1 MPTSHKKTQ
10 EKSTSTMAGGFLLIL
25 AIAGF
30 FLAAWM
36 GFQGIMTGESGGDGM
51 LVAAYIIGAA
61 VVILASILILSGLY
75 SLQQN
80 ESAAITLFG
89 NYKGTDKRPGLRWV
103 IPWYSRKK
111 ISLRVRNVTSE
122 TLKVNDKKGNPIEIA
137 AVIVWRVVDTA
148 QALFDVDDYDTFVNI
163 QVETSLRE
171 ITSHFAYDHGE
182 GDEPTLRADGVKVG
196 EMLQAR
202 LNERVDVAGVTIDEA
217 RISHLAYAPEIASS
231 MLRRQQAAPRSASQ
245 DRARRGVDGGKRAA
259 AAVGAR
265 HRGPRRRA
273 QGCDGVQPSGRALRR
288 SRGPAHRQCGLA
300 LLDPTRGRRVHAIAR
315 QESIST
321 AARSGAPRRDRASCC
336 AGAALRERRDRV
348 PAA

>member
-1 MPTSHKKTQ
+1 MSVISHKKTQ
-10 EKSTSTMAGGFLLIL
+10 EKPATTMAGGFLLIL
-25 AIAGF
+25 SIAGF

-36 GFQGIMTGESGGDGM
+36 GFQGILTGETGGDGM
-51 LVAAYIIGAA
+51 LVAVYIVGAA

-103 IPWYSRKK
+103 IPWYTRKK
-111 ISLRVRNVTSE
+111 ISLRVRNVTSQ

-231 MLRRQQAAPRSASQ
+231 MLRRQQAEAVLEARAKIVHGAVSMVESALQQLSERDIVVLDDERKAAMVSNLLVVLCA
-245 DRARRGVDGGKRAA
+245 DRE
-259 AAVGAR
+259 
-265 HRGPRRRA
+265 A
-273 QGCDGVQPSGRALRR
+273 QPIVN
-288 SRGPAHRQCGLA
+288 
-300 LLDPTRGRRVHAIAR
+300 
-315 QESIST
+315 
-321 AARSGAPRRDRASCC
+321 
-336 AGAALRERRDRV
+336 AGSLY
-348 PAA
+348 

>member
-1 MPTSHKKTQ
+1 MATSHKKTQ

-36 GFQGIMTGESGGDGM
+36 AFQGIMTGESGGDGM

-61 VVILASILILSGLY
+61 AVILASILILSGLY

-182 GDEPTLRADGVKVG
+182 ADEPTLRADGVKVG
-196 EMLQAR
+196 EMLQER
-202 LNERVDVAGVTIDEA
+202 LNERVAVAGVTIDEA

-231 MLRRQQAAPRSASQ
+231 MLRRQQAEAVLEA
-245 DRARRGVDGGKRAA
+245 RAKIVHG
-259 AAVGAR
+259 AVSM
-265 HRGPRRRA
+265 
-273 QGCDGVQPSGRALRR
+273 VES
-288 SRGPAHRQCGLA
+288 A
-300 LLDPTRGRRVHAIAR
+300 LLQLSERDIVVLDDERK
-315 QESIST
+315 
-321 AARSGAPRRDRASCC
+321 AAMVSNLLVVLCADREAQPVVN
-336 AGAALRERRDRV
+336 AGSLY
-348 PAA
+348 